1 MTRRRS
7 ERAVPTAG
15 LAERGTSG
23 PREDQGRLPDPGHWH
38 PGWRGRPSPCQVF
51 GLCVCGQGV
60 ARSLVLHRSCL
71 SCGEESQPGGWT
83 ERPGRAQSSA
93 VTSIDTT
100 RLDEPTSGRRAERE
114 EQRFESKR
122 REVSQGARG
131 WPSGPRR
138 TPQVER
144 KHCLEGQGVAL
155 KAEKDG
161 NGRVTPGCGHM
172 EDAGD
177 LRKATSVEEG
187 SPAQVSRGG
196 NRGAGGPVSDAL
208 ENSAEGSGKR
218 SPWRPGESLPAPPGR
233 PTTSFVSCIR
243 G

>member
-1 MTRRRS
+1 MS
-7 ERAVPTAG
+7 E
-15 LAERGTSG
+15 L
-23 PREDQGRLPDPGHWH
+23 
-38 PGWRGRPSPCQVF
+38 RGRQPS
-51 GLCVCGQGV
+51 
-60 ARSLVLHRSCL
+60 
-71 SCGEESQPGGWT
+71 ESQPGGWT

-138 TPQVER
+138 IPQVER

-187 SPAQVSRGG
+187 SPSQVSRGG

-208 ENSAEGSGKR
+208 ENSAEAAENGA
-218 SPWRPGESLPAPPGR
+218 PGGQGRVCPLTTHQEPGAPRDGR
-233 PTTSFVSCIR
+233 PR
-243 G
+243 L